1 MGAEQDLVCLLAD
14 VTQRS
19 DRLAFVLVGIIP
31 YVLLPAAKGSL
42 FSWKIVLNNI
52 YVPLKEGS
60 WIGKA
65 V

>member
-1 MGAEQDLVCLLAD
+1 LLAD